1 MLTND
6 ISFAK
11 FGFNIFSHQQYKM
24 VRGQFI
30 IFKEIIYLKNIFSL
44 VQTSS
49 QATVFVSIL
58 FSHFICRN
66 RMDTKPVAWDNVAQN
81 EDDFRFILV

>member
-11 FGFNIFSHQQYKM
+11 FGFNIFSHQLYKM

-58 FSHFICRN
+58 FPHFICGN
-66 RMDTKPVAWDNVAQN
+66 RMDTKPVA
-81 EDDFRFILV
+81 